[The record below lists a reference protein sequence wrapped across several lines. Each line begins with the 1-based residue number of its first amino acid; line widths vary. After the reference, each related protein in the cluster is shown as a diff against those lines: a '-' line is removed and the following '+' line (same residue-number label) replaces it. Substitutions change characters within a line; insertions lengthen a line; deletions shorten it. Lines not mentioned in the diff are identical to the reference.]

1 MLLFVGLLTS
11 LSFMVSAYLHAFRP
25 DDHFASLRKYGEI
38 VFLRVGVAMIL
49 YFEYLLHK

>member
-25 DDHFASLRKYGEI
+25 DDNFASLWRYGEI
-38 VFLRVGVAMIL
+38 MFLGAGIALIL